1 MGNQNKKS
9 NRNKT
14 KEKNAENK
22 DKYNMTKSLII
33 KNPIFKNIQTISKD
47 ICMGFEIFQLKSKN
61 NSIYIAFLANLSESI
76 WIIFYKYIDKTK
88 IFKEISRLKINTDFF
103 PTQIKLKYFYNPL
116 NNKEYIFISRCNEE
130 IIEIYLIKDENK
142 YENINIE
149 YKGIYK
155 RGYNNNISADLFEV
169 FYNEYDKNIYVIISY
184 IIQEYYG
191 RFDYP
196 MEIVKYIDIMKLEKK
211 KLKLI
216 KTFTFD
222 LINNGDVLNLIY
234 KNNKN
239 YSIIIIL
246 NNNIQIIEIKNELR
260 IENLVP
266 INNKLSDFLKL
277 DSRPKSDNGII
288 FDFKPYS
295 IIYHINKDF
304 LYITKYKNDNE
315 NNKKSD
321 LVIIDLFKKEIFKYI
336 NLTIFVS
343 SFVQWNNNNVIF
355 MAFDSFYIF
364 DINTYQITTK
374 YIRIGNYNPIYYTK
388 PFFSKEHKFYC
399 LFLLFKELKYY
410 FNNI

>member
-9 NRNKT
+9 NRNKI

-61 NSIYIAFLANLSESI
+61 NSIYIAFLAYLSESN

-142 YENINIE
+142 YENYNIE

-191 RFDYP
+191 PFDYP
-196 MEIVKYIDIMKLEKK
+196 MGIVKYIDIMKLEKK

-277 DSRPKSDNGII
+277 DSRPKSEYGII

-304 LYITKYKNDNE
+304 FI
-315 NNKKSD
+315 
-321 LVIIDLFKKEIFKYI
+321 
-336 NLTIFVS
+336 
-343 SFVQWNNNNVIF
+343 
-355 MAFDSFYIF
+355 
-364 DINTYQITTK
+364 
-374 YIRIGNYNPIYYTK
+374 YN
-388 PFFSKEHKFYC
+388 
-399 LFLLFKELKYY
+399 
-410 FNNI
+410 